1 MENSNDS
8 NEEFIGGIAKKISDG
23 FYINVTRIPRHH
35 IEYQENQIEATS
47 ETPKEETSERRIT
60 NNLRDENDSN
70 PDDSGNETIGIP

>member
-23 FYINVTRIPRHH
+23 FYINVNRIPTHH
-35 IEYQENQIEATS
+35 IDYDQSEIEAISNIS
-47 ETPKEETSERRIT
+47 EDEKSERNRKD
-60 NNLRDENDSN
+60 NLRDENDSD

>member
-23 FYINVTRIPRHH
+23 FYINVTRIPTHH
-35 IEYQENQIEATS
+35 IDYDQS
-47 ETPKEETSERRIT
+47 EIKAINNVSEGEKSERNRKD
-60 NNLRDENDSN
+60 NLRDENDSD